1 MDSPMRK
8 FIVERF
14 STLLEIPESDPI
26 CINLEKNIFNYAIDS
41 TSGDASWDN
50 KCFVMFYKSKF
61 LSIQFTMKNNPDI
74 KKRLWIRRLKLST
87 LSI

>member
-61 LSIQFTMKNNPDI
+61 LSIQFTMKNNP
-74 KKRLWIRRLKLST
+74 
-87 LSI
+87 